1 MASMT
6 SASLFPF
13 GGEKYFIITRKDDRL
28 IRGLLA
34 PLRIGEGHIPIE
46 PILLYLYQVFDSRTG
61 SVLCLTQSNG
71 TEKHATEPSI
81 DFKWG

>member
-28 IRGLLA
+28 IRGLL
-34 PLRIGEGHIPIE
+34 GEGHIPIE
-46 PILLYLYQVFDSRTG
+46 PILLYLYQVFDSRKG
-61 SVLCLTQSNG
+61 LVVRLLQSNG
-71 TEKHATEPSI
+71 MEKHATSPLL
-81 DFKWG
+81 DLKTQ